1 MAYVPVGMTTTST
14 GLAHLVATYYSK
26 VGLDR
31 AQKTFRFK
39 EPAFSDMMPKRV
51 GRTCQ
56 WFRYDNMTGTT
67 ATSREGTVGTSLT
80 ISSKIV
86 AADLSQY
93 SAFISLSTFVQDT
106 AIDPIAENASDLL
119 GYQAGLSN
127 DLVMRAVVDNFN
139 SSTVITANDTYLTA
153 EDVRGGY
160 TRLQGRDFLPFDDGN
175 FLCILHPYTWFDVI
189 NDPAV
194 NGYSDM
200 FKYSGAPKFLNNDT
214 NARKMGGDVFNGVKW
229 LRTTNV
235 ATGTDAHSRNT
246 YRVYLFAKNG
256 VGYSSLEGV
265 APSDVTDPNT
275 QKFKINT
282 ISSRGVTPYDPTG
295 EIGTIVSYRYT
306 FTGVVTEG
314 PSGIGGNFRYVTW
327 DVPTRLGL

>member
-1 MAYVPVGMTTTST
+1 MAYVPVGMTTTSA
-14 GLAHLVATYYSK
+14 GLAHLVSTYYSK

-80 ISSKIV
+80 MSSKIV
-86 AADLSQY
+86 GGDLSQY
-93 SAFISLSTFVQDT
+93 SAFISLSSFVQDT

-127 DLVMRAVVDNFN
+127 DLIMRAVIDNFN
-139 SSTVITANDTYLTA
+139 ASTVISANDTYLTA

-160 TRLQGRDFLPFDDGN
+160 TRLQGRDFLPFEDGN
-175 FLCILHPYTWFDVI
+175 FLCILHPYTWYDVI

-200 FKYSGAPKFLNNDT
+200 FKYQGAPKFLNSDT

-235 ATGTDAHSRNT
+235 NVTSGSPNL
-246 YRVYLFAKNG
+246 YRAYLFAKNG

-282 ISSRGVTPYDPTG
+282 ISSKGPTPYDPTG
-295 EIGTIVSYRYT
+295 EMGTIVSYRYT
-306 FTGVVTEG
+306 FLGVVTEG